1 MTDVD
6 RICLPT
12 LSHAWGNRGGVARMG
27 TMSHVPN
34 NRCSRHRRRKRGGQG
49 GPGPPNNLRGG
60 ANIPFGPPIIHP
72 SVPAKLFLSILSLN
86 FLYYHI
92 LR

>member
-1 MTDVD
+1 MFIGV
-6 RICLPT
+6 
-12 LSHAWGNRGGVARMG
+12 GRGGG
-27 TMSHVPN
+27 GGGG
-34 NRCSRHRRRKRGGQG
+34 GGQG
-49 GPGPPNNLRGG
+49 GQAPPNNLRGG

>member
-1 MTDVD
+1 MKITEL
-6 RICLPT
+6 LPLKVYPST
-12 LSHAWGNRGGVARMG
+12 L
-27 TMSHVPN
+27 
-34 NRCSRHRRRKRGGQG
+34 HRRRKRGGQGGGG

-60 ANIPFGPPIIHP
+60 GQHTLWSPPIIHP